1 MLRQFVTG
9 ESVWPLSHRDMWILS
24 RAESFMRVFQSRDPY
39 DDIFLPAGYR
49 YRRHVLDW
57 LRVPTE
63 DMEPHFRHT
72 EVAVAAEMDESSEY
86 SSDEDDPGCA
96 SD

>member
-1 MLRQFVTG
+1 
-9 ESVWPLSHRDMWILS
+9 
-24 RAESFMRVFQSRDPY
+24 MRVVKVSRVAGDARDARPPLREKSPY
-39 DDIFLPAGYR
+39 
-49 YRRHVLDW
+49 V
-57 LRVPTE
+57 
-63 DMEPHFRHT
+63 RHT